1 MNPIVISTWK
11 FSLSAAET
19 AWQLIQN
26 GKSALDAVEA
36 GVVVCEDDPDID
48 TVGFGGLPDAAG
60 NVTLDASIMDHAGRC
75 GAVACLSRTRNPIR
89 VARRVMERTPHVL
102 LVGWGADEFAR
113 SQGFGDAELLTPRSA
128 GKYAQWKQANS
139 PRVVGH
145 DTIGL
150 LAIDASGHLAGGCST
165 SGMAFKM
172 PGRVGD
178 SPIIGAGLYVDGK
191 VGAASATG
199 VGEEAIRICAS
210 AAIVDQLLRGDEPIR
225 ALTHVMRKIV
235 PHIRRDRTTDMS
247 FITLR
252 ADGAAAGLSFRVAT
266 QFQYVIADGDGARVV
281 DSGALLST
289 G

>member
-1 MNPIVISTWK
+1 MNEIVISTWK

-19 AWQLIQN
+19 ASRMLFD

-36 GVVVCEDDPDID
+36 GIAVCEDDPEID
-48 TVGFGGLPDAAG
+48 SVGLGGLPDASG

-102 LVGWGADEFAR
+102 LVGPGADQFAR
-113 SQGFGDAELLTPRSA
+113 SQGFADTELLTPQSA
-128 GKYAQWKQANS
+128 RKYAEWKREKCPAARS
-139 PRVVGH
+139 H

-150 LAIDASGHLAGGCST
+150 LALDAAGSLAGGCST
-165 SGMAFKM
+165 SGMAFKL

-191 VGAASATG
+191 VGAATATG

-210 AAIVDQLLRGDEPIR
+210 AAIVDQLWRGDDPIQ

-235 PHIRRDRTTDMS
+235 PHIRKDRRTDMS

-252 ADGAAAGLSFRVAT
+252 ADGVTAALSFRVAT
-266 QFQYVIADGDGARVV
+266 RFQFIVASRAGVRIVE
-281 DSGALLST
+281 SGALLST
-289 G
+289 D